1 MQLTKTVLRRPYQ
14 PCFQD
19 RGPKKKTTT
28 TKKIRKQGN
37 LVYLQV
43 RLYFNHYEAVGRPL
57 ILCEKL
63 AQDRGL
69 GQGWE
74 TVLILEDTPSLHL
87 CTHQSTQDNSQLD

>member
-1 MQLTKTVLRRPYQ
+1 MFPGQRA
-14 PCFQD
+14 
-19 RGPKKKTTT
+19 KKKNNNNKEN
-28 TKKIRKQGN
+28 KKTRKLGI
-37 LVYLQV
+37 LTSKVI
-43 RLYFNHYEAVGRPL
+43 FNHYEAVGRPL

>member
-1 MQLTKTVLRRPYQ
+1 MQLTKTVLHRPYQ
-14 PCFQD
+14 SCFQD
-19 RGPKKKTTT
+19 RGPKKTKT
-28 TKKIRKQGN
+28 RKQGN
-37 LVYLQV
+37 LLYLQA

-63 AQDRGL
+63 ADDRGL

-87 CTHQSTQDNSQLD
+87 CTHQSTQENSQLD